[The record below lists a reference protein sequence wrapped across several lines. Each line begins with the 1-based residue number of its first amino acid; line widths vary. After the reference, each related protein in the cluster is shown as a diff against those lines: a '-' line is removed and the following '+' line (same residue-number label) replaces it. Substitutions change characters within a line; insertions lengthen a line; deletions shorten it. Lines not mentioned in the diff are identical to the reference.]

1 MLEDLSGGRGLD
13 LAGLR
18 RFLAAAQRAV
28 ELRGPVGVRLMDDA
42 SIRTLNQ
49 QFRGQ
54 DRPTDVLSFPS
65 GEAGYR
71 GDLAI
76 SLDTAA
82 RQARTRHHGL
92 DQEVR
97 VLLLHGLLHLA
108 GYDHETD
115 DGQMRRRERDLRRQL
130 GLPPGLIERQNRRK
144 ITNSGRKS
152 LHVPDP

>member
-1 MLEDLSGGRGLD
+1 MAPATVEDHSGGRGLD

-18 RFLAAAQRAV
+18 RFVAAAQRAV
-28 ELRGPVGVRLMDDA
+28 GLRGRVGVRLLDDA
-42 SIRTLNQ
+42 GIQALNR
-49 QFRGQ
+49 QFRRHDQ
-54 DRPTDVLSFPS
+54 PTDVLSFPA

-71 GDLAI
+71 GDLAV

-82 RQARTRHHGL
+82 RQARALHHGL
-92 DQEVR
+92 DLEVR

-115 DGQMRRRERDLRRQL
+115 DGQMRLRERDLRRQL
-130 GLPPGLIERQNRRK
+130 GLPPGLIERQNKRK

-152 LHVPDP
+152 